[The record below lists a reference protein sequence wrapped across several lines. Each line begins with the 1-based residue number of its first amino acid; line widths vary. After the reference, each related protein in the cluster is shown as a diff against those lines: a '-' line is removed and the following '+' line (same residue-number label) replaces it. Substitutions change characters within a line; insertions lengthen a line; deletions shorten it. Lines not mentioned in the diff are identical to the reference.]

1 MGDVS
6 PERPLEIAAFLSI
19 VRFVLQSS
27 TRGNHRK
34 GYLTITFLKLCI
46 MQGLP
51 KCKCHLA
58 IRRRSMKIAY
68 GNGVSVVP
76 NVCL

>member
-6 PERPLEIAAFLSI
+6 PERLLEISAILPI

-27 TRGNHRK
+27 TRGNRRK
-34 GYLTITFLKLCI
+34 GYLTITYLKLCI
-46 MQGLP
+46 IQGLP
-51 KCKCHLA
+51 KCKRQMA
-58 IRRRSMKIAY
+58 IRHRSMKIAY
-68 GNGVSVVP
+68 GNGVSIVL